1 MKGIDISMHNR
12 SINFNSVKNNGIE
25 AIIIKATEGVDYIDP
40 NFETYYSQSR
50 NMGFHIGFYHFMS
63 EKTNPTKQAEGFYN
77 AINGKE
83 YNIIPVLDIEINK
96 YNRSR
101 KEISDRCIE
110 FLTRFKELSG
120 IDCVIYT
127 GGFFGRDL
135 LDDRV
140 KQYKGWIAHYGVSS
154 PMNTG
159 FQVVGHQ
166 YTETGKVSGIS
177 GDCDM
182 NNFNEGILLRSEGIS
197 EPKSETYEFF
207 SNKTRYLQSILGIL
221 SDNIWG
227 PITDEAARNVI
238 AGIPYVTPELTRWIQ
253 RVLGI
258 NIDGVFY
265 TETEAAVKQYQ
276 RNHGLVVDGL
286 VGYNTLKSM
295 ALS

>member
-1 MKGIDISMHNR
+1 MKGIDISMHNG

-40 NFETYYSQSR
+40 NFETYYSQSH

-63 EKTNPTKQAEGFYN
+63 EKTNPTKQAEDFYN
-77 AINGKE
+77 SINGKE
-83 YNIIPVLDIEINK
+83 YDIIPVLDIEINK

-154 PMNTG
+154 PMDTG

-197 EPKSETYEFF
+197 EPKSESYEFF
-207 SNKTRYLQSILGIL
+207 SNKTRYLQSVLGIP

>member
-1 MKGIDISMHNR
+1 MKGIDISMHNGL
-12 SINFNSVKNNGIE
+12 INFNSVKNNGIE

>member
-1 MKGIDISMHNR
+1 MKGIDISMHNG

-40 NFETYYSQSR
+40 NFETYYSQSH

-63 EKTNPTKQAEGFYN
+63 EKTDPTKQAEDFYN

-83 YNIIPVLDIEINK
+83 YDIIPVLDIEINK

-159 FQVVGHQ
+159 FKVVGHQ
-166 YTETGKVSGIS
+166 YTETGKVYGIS

-207 SNKTRYLQSILGIL
+207 SNKARYLQSILGIP

>member
-1 MKGIDISMHNR
+1 MKGIDISNHNG
-12 SINFNSVKNNGIE
+12 SIDFNAVKGDSVE
-25 AIIIKATEGVDYIDP
+25 AIIMKATEGVDYIDP
-40 NFETYYSQSR
+40 KFNSYYSQSH

-63 EKTNPTKQAEGFYN
+63 EKTNPSEQAIDFYK
-77 AINGKE
+77 AINGKS
-83 YNIIPVLDIEINK
+83 YDIIPVLDIETNNYK
-96 YNRSR
+96 RSR
-101 KEISDRCIE
+101 QEISDRCIE
-110 FLTRFKELSG
+110 FLTKFKELSG

-127 GGFFGRDL
+127 GGYFGRDL

-159 FQVVGHQ
+159 FKVVGHQ
-166 YTETGKVSGIS
+166 YSETGKVSGIP

-182 NNFNEGILLRSEGIS
+182 NNFYEGILLRSEGIS
-197 EPKSETYEFF
+197 KPKSESYEFF
-207 SNKTRYLQSILGIL
+207 SNKTRYLQSVLGIP

-265 TETEAAVKQYQ
+265 TATEAAVKQYQ
-276 RNHGLVVDGL
+276 KTHGLVVDGI

>member
-1 MKGIDISMHNR
+1 MKGIDISMHNG
-12 SINFNSVKNNGIE
+12 SINFNSVKNDGIE

-40 NFETYYSQSR
+40 NFETYYSQSH

-63 EKTNPTKQAEGFYN
+63 EKTDPTKQAEDFYN

-83 YNIIPVLDIEINK
+83 YNIIPVLDIEVNN
-96 YNRSR
+96 YHRSR
-101 KEISDRCIE
+101 EEISDRCMN

-135 LDDRV
+135 LDNRV

-207 SNKTRYLQSILGIL
+207 SNKTRYLQSILGVQ

-227 PITDEAARNVI
+227 PITDKAAKNVI

-253 RVLGI
+253 RVLRI

-276 RNHGLVVDGL
+276 RDHGLVVDGL

>member
-1 MKGIDISMHNR
+1 MKGIDISMHNG

-63 EKTNPTKQAEGFYN
+63 EKTNPTKQAEDFYN
-77 AINGKE
+77 SINGKE
-83 YNIIPVLDIEINK
+83 YDIIPVLDIEINK

-197 EPKSETYEFF
+197 EQKSETYEFF
-207 SNKTRYLQSILGIL
+207 SNKTRYLQSILGIP

>member
-1 MKGIDISMHNR
+1 MKGIDISMHNG

-63 EKTNPTKQAEGFYN
+63 EKTNPTKQAEDFYN
-77 AINGKE
+77 SINGKE
-83 YNIIPVLDIEINK
+83 YDIIPVLDIEINK

-197 EPKSETYEFF
+197 EPKSESYEFF
-207 SNKTRYLQSILGIL
+207 SNKTRYLQSVLGIP

-227 PITDEAARNVI
+227 PITDEAAKNVI

>member
-1 MKGIDISMHNR
+1 MKGIDISMHNG

-40 NFETYYSQSR
+40 NFETYYSQSH

-63 EKTNPTKQAEGFYN
+63 EKTDPTKQAEDFYN

-83 YNIIPVLDIEINK
+83 YDIIPVLDIEINK

-154 PMNTG
+154 PMDTG
-159 FQVVGHQ
+159 FQIVGHQ

-182 NNFNEGILLRSEGIS
+182 NNFNEEILLRSEGIS

-227 PITDEAARNVI
+227 PITDEVARNII